1 MIRAETATIQ
11 LEANPRRIASL
22 VETGLGL
29 SGYADD
35 TIEVND
41 LQLPDKEQLDWHKA
55 IIAEFNEVEQ
65 WNLDNLQHT
74 APLIYDQ
81 LASDAELE
89 EESVEEYLAGT
100 SLQDYLSELISWCQK
115 ELRKQEKSAKQYP
128 VVVAVAD
135 TAKDKLCIPWG
146 RLDLMNKYQTALDNQ
161 LYKAMKALRD
171 AQEWRNSFIAADA
184 VSVNA
189 EPAEA
194 A

>member
-1 MIRAETATIQ
+1 M
-11 LEANPRRIASL
+11 